1 MRKNKTAPARPV
13 FSRKTVISLLLAAI
27 ITAGALYL
35 LHVLMRQEVF
45 RIREVIVREA
55 GVVLKD
61 RSADFRYL
69 LGKNIFS
76 VDLRRHAR
84 QVAALNPV
92 YRKARIIR
100 YLPDRI
106 CVDLLKRSVLA
117 VLDPQRRLCIDEQM
131 VVFEDD
137 SVVPAAVRPPLIE
150 GFRRSG
156 SCSRAGYKC
165 SLPEIVFAAALI
177 RQARPLAIERIVV
190 DGSVSADLYLAGGIE
205 VKIVSDGLGEKLAF
219 LRNLLSQMG
228 RDTVRVEYID
238 LRFKEP
244 VIKFKQGSQRT
255 SP

>member
-1 MRKNKTAPARPV
+1 MISRALV
-13 FSRKTVISLLLAAI
+13 FKLIAAAI
-27 ITAGALYL
+27 VCAAALYL

-45 RIREVIVREA
+45 CIREVIVREGA
-55 GVVLKD
+55 VVLKD

-76 VDLRRHAR
+76 VDLKRHAR

-106 CVDLLKRSVLA
+106 CVDLLKRSALA
-117 VLDPQRRLCIDEQM
+117 VLDAQRRLCIDEQM

-137 SVVPAAVRPPLIE
+137 SVIPAAVRPPLIE

-156 SCSRAGYKC
+156 PCSRAGYKC
-165 SLPEIVFAAALI
+165 TLPEIVFAATVI

-190 DGSVSADLYLAGGIE
+190 DGTVSADLYLAGGVQ
-205 VKIVSDGLGEKLAF
+205 VKIVSDGLAQKLVF
-219 LRNLLSQMG
+219 LNNLLNQMG
-228 RDTVRVEYID
+228 RDTARVEYID

-244 VIKFKQGSQRT
+244 VIKFKQGS
-255 SP
+255 